1 MPCIL
6 SLMGEP
12 KELGNLQSSL
22 SVRVNHLRFIN
33 GMTQKELALRLGMGG
48 STLGHKINGLGKWGL
63 EDAIALASIFNVT
76 IDYLIGNEP
85 IESANPTTQASPAA
99 EPAGDAM
106 WARRGSNP
114 RPAD

>member
-1 MPCIL
+1 
-6 SLMGEP
+6 MGEP

-63 EDAIALASIFNVT
+63 EDAIALSAIFDVT

-85 IESANPTTQASPAA
+85 IEAAAPTKQTSPAA
-99 EPAGDAM
+99 EATGDGK

-114 RPAD
+114 RPTD

>member
-1 MPCIL
+1 
-6 SLMGEP
+6 MGEP

-63 EDAIALASIFNVT
+63 EDAIALSSIFDVT

-85 IESANPTTQASPAA
+85 IESAAPTMQSSPAA
-99 EPAGDAM
+99 ETAGDAM